1 MSEIVPRRVGTPM
14 PRNARRVGAAI
25 QAETYVEQTAI
36 HALATLS
43 EFAIA
48 EVNYLK
54 QVQRTSENANP
65 DCAEAVAY
73 IVGLTVQG
81 IARQVQQF
89 SSRLS

>member
-14 PRNARRVGAAI
+14 PRNAKRVVTGI
-25 QAETYVEQTAI
+25 QAETYVEQATI

-48 EVNYLK
+48 EVQYLK
-54 QVQRTSENANP
+54 QIQRTAENANP

-81 IARQVQQF
+81 IARSVQHF
-89 SSRLS
+89 SSRLD